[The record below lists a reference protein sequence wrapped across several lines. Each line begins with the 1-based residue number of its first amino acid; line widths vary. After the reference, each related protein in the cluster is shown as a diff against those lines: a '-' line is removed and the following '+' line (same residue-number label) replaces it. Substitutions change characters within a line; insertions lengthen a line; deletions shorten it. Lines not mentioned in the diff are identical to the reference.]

1 MVVDTHTHT
10 HTHTPLHTHIST
22 CIHNV
27 AYSTSDIS
35 FCDPQFMQGFGIKF
49 LTKRFNDNLLI
60 KCSLALTTLCYF
72 LLVSSNTA
80 ALHLG
85 THNCLCMYVAAL
97 LMGLY
102 VAALLMGLYVAAL
115 LMGLYVNSALKVPLT
130 GNFAK

>member
-1 MVVDTHTHT
+1 
-10 HTHTPLHTHIST
+10 
-22 CIHNV
+22 
-27 AYSTSDIS
+27 
-35 FCDPQFMQGFGIKF
+35 MQGFGIKF

-102 VAALLMGLYVAAL
+102 VAVLLMGLYVAALLMGLYVAVLLMGLYVAAL